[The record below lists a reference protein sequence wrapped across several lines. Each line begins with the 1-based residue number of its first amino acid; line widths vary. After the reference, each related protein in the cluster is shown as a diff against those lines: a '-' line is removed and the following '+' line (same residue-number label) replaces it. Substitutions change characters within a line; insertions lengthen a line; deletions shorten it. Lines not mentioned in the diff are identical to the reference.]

1 LIHCSSAVLNQ
12 GFKMLYLYHS
22 KAGEVSLTLEGDDH
36 RYIFKVRR
44 HKLDDTLYLRNLED
58 GLLHRYL
65 ITFMD
70 KRSVVLALQESSTLE
85 VKAEQQLHIGWCI
98 IDPRSVEKVLPT
110 LNEMGVDKITFIYC
124 KRSQK
129 SFKIDFKRLEKI
141 LLNSSQ
147 QSGRSQMM
155 TLEMCE
161 GLETFLEKNPS
172 AKMLNFSETNFIS
185 SSDIDTIAIGCEGGF
200 TDDEVALF
208 KKENIVG
215 FDTPLVL
222 KSESAVCAVA
232 SKVLL

>member
-1 LIHCSSAVLNQ
+1 
-12 GFKMLYLYHS
+12 MLYLYNS
-22 KAGEVSLTLEGDDH
+22 QSGTPQLTLEGDDH

-44 HKLDDTLYLRNLED
+44 HKEGDTLYLRNLED

-70 KRSVVLALQESSTLE
+70 KRSAMLALQESSTLKI
-85 VKAEQQLHIGWCI
+85 KAKHSLHIGWCV
-98 IDPRSVEKVLPT
+98 IDPKSVEKVLPS
-110 LNEMGVDKITFIYC
+110 LNEMGVEKITFIYC

-129 SFKIDFKRLEKI
+129 SFKLDFKRLEKI

-155 TLEMCE
+155 KLEMSE
-161 GLETFLEKNPS
+161 DLPQFLAKYPHS
-172 AKMLNFSETNFIS
+172 KMLNFSEKNFIGTS
-185 SSDIDTIAIGCEGGF
+185 TVDTIVIGCEGGF
-200 TDDEVALF
+200 HEDEVALF
-208 KKENIVG
+208 NHEDIVG

-232 SKVLL
+232 SKLLL

>member
-1 LIHCSSAVLNQ
+1 
-12 GFKMLYLYHS
+12 MLYLYNTD
-22 KAGEVSLTLEGDDH
+22 AGASQLTLTGDDH

-44 HKLDDTLYLRNLED
+44 HKVDDTLHLRNLED

-65 ITFMD
+65 VTHLD
-70 KRSVVLALQESSTLE
+70 KRSVMLDLQESKVLDI
-85 VKAEQQLHIGWCI
+85 KAKYSLHIGWCV
-98 IDPRSVEKVLPT
+98 IDPKSVEKVLPS
-110 LNEMGVDKITFIYC
+110 LNEIGVEKITFIYC

-129 SFKIDFKRLEKI
+129 SFTLDFKRLEKI

-155 TLEMCE
+155 Q
-161 GLETFLEKNPS
+161 LETSDDLESFLQEYPES
-172 AKMLNFSETNFIS
+172 KMLNFSEDNFIG
-185 SSDIDTIAIGCEGGF
+185 TTEVKTVVIGCEGGF
-200 TDDEVALF
+200 HEEEVALF
-208 KKENIVG
+208 KAENIVG